1 MHHPPYFH
9 TIYPMRVITFDIET
23 KNIFQDVGSSDP
35 AALDVSVVGV
45 HDSATNECVGF
56 LEKDF
61 PKMWPLF
68 ETADAI
74 VTFNGDHFDI
84 PILNKYYHGDLSK
97 IKSIDL
103 MVAVQ
108 KSLGRRIKLDTLAEA
123 TLGKKKSG
131 NGLDAVTWWRN
142 GEVEKVI
149 KYCLDD
155 VRVTRLLYEYMR
167 DNKSVKYRDQGVIKE
182 LKIDTTEWD
191 DAPKSAMNFAL
202 PF

>member
-1 MHHPPYFH
+1 
-9 TIYPMRVITFDIET
+9 MRIITLDLET

-45 HDSATNECVGF
+45 HDSATNEYTGF

-61 PKMWPLF
+61 SKMWTLF
-68 ETADAI
+68 EQADAI

-131 NGLDAVTWWRN
+131 NGLEAVTWWRN
-142 GEVEKVI
+142 GEVEKVMR
-149 KYCLDD
+149 YCLDD
-155 VRVTRLLYEYMR
+155 VRVTRELYEYIR
-167 DNKSVKYRDQGVIKE
+167 DNQSVKYRDQGVIKE
-182 LKIDTTEWD
+182 LPIDITGWD
-191 DAPKSAMNFAL
+191 DAPKSAMNFSL

>member
-1 MHHPPYFH
+1 
-9 TIYPMRVITFDIET
+9 MRIITLDLET

-45 HDSATNECVGF
+45 HDSATNEYTGF

-61 PKMWPLF
+61 SKMWTLF
-68 ETADAI
+68 EQADAI

-131 NGLDAVTWWRN
+131 NGLEAVTWWRN

-155 VRVTRLLYEYMR
+155 VRVTRELYEYMR
-167 DNKSVKYRDQGVIKE
+167 DNKSVKYRDLGIIKE
-182 LKIDTTEWD
+182 LKIDTAGWD
-191 DAPKSAMNFAL
+191 DAPKSAMNFSL

>member
-1 MHHPPYFH
+1 
-9 TIYPMRVITFDIET
+9 MRIITLDLET

-45 HDSATNECVGF
+45 HDSATNEYTGF

-61 PKMWPLF
+61 SKMWTLF
-68 ETADAI
+68 EQADAI

-97 IKSIDL
+97 IKSIDMML
-103 MVAVQ
+103 AVQ

-155 VRVTRLLYEYMR
+155 VRVTRELYEYMR
-167 DNKSVKYRDQGVIKE
+167 DNKSVKYRDLGIIKE
-182 LKIDTTEWD
+182 LKIDTAGWD
-191 DAPKSAMNFAL
+191 DAPKSAMNFSL

>member
-1 MHHPPYFH
+1 
-9 TIYPMRVITFDIET
+9 MRVITFDLET

-45 HDSATNECVGF
+45 HDSETGELTAF

-68 ETADAI
+68 EHADAL

-84 PILNKYYHGDLSK
+84 PLLNKYYHGDLSK

-131 NGLDAVTWWRN
+131 NGLEAVTWWRN
-142 GEVEKVI
+142 GEIEKVMN
-149 KYCLDD
+149 YCKDD
-155 VRVTRLLYEYMR
+155 VAVTRELYEYMR
-167 DNKSVKYRDQGVIKE
+167 DNKSVKYRDLGA
-182 LKIDTTEWD
+182 LKNLAVDTAGWD
-191 DAPKSAMNFAL
+191 DAPKAAMNFSL

>member
-1 MHHPPYFH
+1 
-9 TIYPMRVITFDIET
+9 MRVITFDLET
-23 KNIFQDVGSSDP
+23 KNIFQETGSNDP
-35 AALDVSVVGV
+35 ASLDVSVVGV
-45 HDSATNECVGF
+45 HDSSSGEYTAF

-68 ETADAI
+68 ETAD
-74 VTFNGDHFDI
+74 VLVSFNGEHFDI
-84 PILNKYYHGDLSK
+84 PILNKYYHGTLSN

-103 MVAVQ
+103 MLAVQ

-123 TLGKKKSG
+123 TLGKNKSG

-142 GEVEKVI
+142 GEVEKVM

-155 VRVTRLLYEYMR
+155 VRVTRELYEYMR
-167 DNKSVKYRDQGVIKE
+167 DKKSVKYRDLGTIKE
-182 LKIDTTEWD
+182 LKIDTSDWD
-191 DAPKSAMNFAL
+191 KKPESTMNFSL